1 MNKMWTCYA
10 SGTRWALNHAVAT
23 VALEH
28 DLTTILDFPEK
39 CIWSI
44 ICVILSTY
52 HIVKLATL
60 SSLYMSIVA
69 INGKLGNIN
78 SEFFYRLE
86 KLNLRRTLGERKM
99 SDFPSGVWERGKSK
113 GWNWVFRLLGI
124 FWMWILPESATGTS
138 KRFAPKINSVRFFI
152 VKHTSLARP
161 FWQSS
166 SERNVFVIILTRSK
180 TSVLLLTNRQRHN
193 SLQCFTEVLF

>member
-1 MNKMWTCYA
+1 M
-10 SGTRWALNHAVAT
+10 
-23 VALEH
+23 
-28 DLTTILDFPEK
+28 
-39 CIWSI
+39 IWRPFWI
-44 ICVILSTY
+44 FLKY
-52 HIVKLATL
+52 FIVSFLAN
-60 SSLYMSIVA
+60 SSFSV
-69 INGKLGNIN
+69 IN
-78 SEFFYRLE
+78 SISHP
-86 KLNLRRTLGERKM
+86 KLLLKKNESVSHFLREDVR
-99 SDFPSGVWERGKSK
+99 FPQSGVWEKRGREGK

>member
-1 MNKMWTCYA
+1 M
-10 SGTRWALNHAVAT
+10 
-23 VALEH
+23 
-28 DLTTILDFPEK
+28 
-39 CIWSI
+39 IWRPFWI
-44 ICVILSTY
+44 FLKNVF
-52 HIVKLATL
+52 V
-60 SSLYMSIVA
+60 

-138 KRFAPKINSVRFFI
+138 KGFAPKINSVRFFI

-161 FWQSS
+161 FWQSL
-166 SERNVFVIILTRSK
+166 SERNVSDLATMVIFTYSLKVFELSPLPRWFICIFVISLESLWTFTFAKMRP
-180 TSVLLLTNRQRHN
+180 VRQR
-193 SLQCFTEVLF
+193 STATVASGRWLS

>member
-1 MNKMWTCYA
+1 
-10 SGTRWALNHAVAT
+10 
-23 VALEH
+23 
-28 DLTTILDFPEK
+28 
-39 CIWSI
+39 
-44 ICVILSTY
+44 
-52 HIVKLATL
+52 
-60 SSLYMSIVA
+60 MSIKYSTCQSNCQHVNQ
-69 INGKLGNIN
+69 ITTKLYYDQSMWIRLAHRLH
-78 SEFFYRLE
+78 SDFQYFFYRLE

-138 KRFAPKINSVRFFI
+138 KGFAPKINSVRFFI

-193 SLQCFTEVLF
+193 SLQCFTDSRGSICAKK